1 MADAFGVNMLHS
13 LQYLFKV
20 LLGKCFRNTMVF
32 ANKPCK
38 ALFATIF
45 HDQIDFLSFFDNV
58 N

>member
-1 MADAFGVNMLHS
+1 
-13 LQYLFKV
+13 